1 MVYKRFSIGISVRI
15 ILITICMFLAVWLYY
30 TQELWLAPGILVL
43 IVTILTG
50 EMIYY
55 VNSINHKLARFLDS
69 IRFTDFSSSFTSDSK
84 MGGSFREVN
93 MAFNEVMEV
102 FKQTRAEKE
111 EQMLFLQVI
120 IQHIN
125 TGIISFNSLGKIG
138 IINNAA
144 KHLLQIPQFRDIK
157 DLGKLSPKLLKE
169 VTEMKPG
176 QRISFKVNN
185 GLHLIV
191 QSASLKMGGQSWT
204 LLSLQNINA
213 ELQSNELEAWQNL
226 TKVLRHEIMNSI
238 TPISSLVESLRT
250 ILDEDSYVQ
259 LEGFLIKKDGFQDI
273 QEGLDTIA
281 NRSKGLVTFVNAYRD
296 YTNIPE
302 PKKEL
307 IEVKMLFENVIG
319 LMKEELKS
327 NQIDVNTELIPSE
340 LEVLCDSDQISMI
353 LINLVKNAS
362 ESVTNQADRSII
374 LRAIGQGDMGTL
386 IQVEDH
392 GAGII
397 PEALERI
404 FIPFYTTKK
413 TGSGIGLAIS
423 RQIMNLHRGSLSV
436 ISVPGEKTVFTM
448 SFK

>member
-1 MVYKRFSIGISVRI
+1 MVYKRFSIGILARI
-15 ILITICMFLAVWLYY
+15 ILITICLFLGIWLFYV
-30 TQELWLAPGILVL
+30 QELWLAPAILAL
-43 IVTILTG
+43 IVAFLTG

-93 MAFNEVMEV
+93 KAFNEVMDV

-125 TGIISFNSLGKIG
+125 TGIISFNADGKIG
-138 IINNAA
+138 VINNAA
-144 KHLLQIPQFRDIK
+144 KHLLQIPQFRDIT
-157 DLGKLSPKLLKE
+157 DLGKLSSKLLKE
-169 VTEMKPG
+169 VVEMKPG
-176 QRISFKVNN
+176 QRISFKVNT
-185 GLHLIV
+185 GLHLII

-259 LEGFLIKKDGFQDI
+259 QEGFLIKKDGFQDI

-307 IEVKMLFENVIG
+307 VPVKSLFENVIG

-327 NQIDVNTELIPSE
+327 NHIDIQTEIIPGE
-340 LEVLCDSDQISMI
+340 LEVLCDPDQITMI

-362 ESVTNQADRSII
+362 ESIQNQADRTII
-374 LRAIGQGDMGTL
+374 LKALGQGDLGTI

-392 GAGII
+392 GSGII

-404 FIPFYTTKK
+404 FVPFYTTKK

-423 RQIMNLHRGSLSV
+423 RQIMNLHRGSLQV
-436 ISVPGEKTVFTM
+436 TSVPNEKTVFTLN
-448 SFK
+448 FR

>member
-1 MVYKRFSIGISVRI
+1 MVYKRFSVGITIRI
-15 ILITICMFLAVWLYY
+15 ILITTCLFLGIWLFYA
-30 TQELWLAPGILVL
+30 QDLWLAPAILAL
-43 IVTILTG
+43 IVAFLTG

-93 MAFNEVMEV
+93 KAFNEVMDV

-111 EQMLFLQVI
+111 EQMLFLQII

-125 TGIISFNSLGKIG
+125 TGIISFNAEGKIG
-138 IINNAA
+138 VINNAA
-144 KHLLQIPQFRDIK
+144 KHLLQIPQFRDIT

-169 VTEMKPG
+169 VTDMKPG
-176 QRISFKVNN
+176 QRISFRVNN
-185 GLHLIV
+185 SLHLII
-191 QSASLKMGGQSWT
+191 QSASLKMSGQSWS

-259 LEGFLIKKDGFQDI
+259 QEGMLIKRDGFQDI

-281 NRSKGLVTFVNAYRD
+281 NRSKGLVSFVNAYRD

-307 IEVKMLFENVIG
+307 VAVRTLFEHVIG

-327 NQIDVNTELIPSE
+327 NHIDVQIEIVPLE
-340 LEVLCDSDQISMI
+340 LEILCDPDQITMI
-353 LINLVKNAS
+353 LINLVKNAL
-362 ESVTNQADRSII
+362 ESIQNQADRLIN
-374 LRAIGQGDMGTL
+374 LRALGQGDLGTT

-392 GAGII
+392 GTGII

-404 FIPFYTTKK
+404 FVPFYTTKK

-423 RQIMNLHRGSLSV
+423 RQIMNLHRGSLQV
-436 ISVPGEKTVFTM
+436 TSVPNECTIF
-448 SFK
+448 SLNFR

>member
-1 MVYKRFSIGISVRI
+1 MVYRRFSVGITLRI
-15 ILITICMFLAVWLYY
+15 ALIVICLYLGIWLFYA
-30 TQELWLAPGILVL
+30 QDLWLAPTILGL
-43 IVTILTG
+43 IVVFLAG
-50 EMIYY
+50 EMVYY

-93 MAFNEVMEV
+93 KAFNEVMEV

-125 TGIISFNSLGKIG
+125 TGIISFNSAGKIG
-138 IINNAA
+138 VINNAA
-144 KHLLQIPQFRDIK
+144 KHLLQIPQFRDIT

-169 VTEMKPG
+169 LTDMKPG
-176 QRISFKVNN
+176 QRISFRVNSS
-185 GLHLIV
+185 LHLII

-259 LEGFLIKKDGFQDI
+259 KEGMLIKKDGFQDI

-307 IEVKMLFENVIG
+307 VPVKILFENVIG

-327 NQIDVNTELIPSE
+327 SQVDIQTEILPPD
-340 LEVLCDSDQISMI
+340 LEVLCDPDQITMI
-353 LINLVKNAS
+353 LINLVKNAV
-362 ESVTNQADRSII
+362 ESIQNQADRVIW
-374 LRAIGQGDMGTL
+374 LRALGQGDMGIS
-386 IQVEDH
+386 IQVEDN

-404 FIPFYTTKK
+404 FVPFYTTKK

-423 RQIMNLHRGSLSV
+423 RQIMNLHRGSLQV
-436 ISVPGEKTVFTM
+436 TSVPNERTVF
-448 SFK
+448 SLNFR

>member
-1 MVYKRFSIGISVRI
+1 
-15 ILITICMFLAVWLYY
+15 
-30 TQELWLAPGILVL
+30 
-43 IVTILTG
+43 
-50 EMIYY
+50 
-55 VNSINHKLARFLDS
+55 
-69 IRFTDFSSSFTSDSK
+69 
-84 MGGSFREVN
+84 MGSSFREVN
-93 MAFNEVMEV
+93 LAFNEVMEV

-259 LEGFLIKKDGFQDI
+259 QEGFLIKKDGFQDI

-307 IEVKMLFENVIG
+307 VEVKMLFENVIG

-327 NQIDVNTELIPSE
+327 NQIDVQTEIVPND
-340 LEVLCDSDQISMI
+340 LEVLCDSDQITMI
-353 LINLVKNAS
+353 LINLVKNAC
-362 ESVTNQADRSII
+362 ESIQNQADRMIS

-392 GAGII
+392 GSGII

-404 FIPFYTTKK
+404 FVPFYTTKK

-423 RQIMNLHRGSLSV
+423 RQIMNLHRGSLQATS
-436 ISVPGEKTVFTM
+436 IPGEKTVFTL

>member
-1 MVYKRFSIGISVRI
+1 MVYKRFSVGIVARI
-15 ILITICMFLAVWLYY
+15 VLITICLFLGIWLFYV
-30 TQELWLAPGILVL
+30 QELWLAPGILAL
-43 IVTILTG
+43 IVAFLTG

-93 MAFNEVMEV
+93 KAFNEVMDV

-125 TGIISFNSLGKIG
+125 TGIISFNADGKIG
-138 IINNAA
+138 VINNAA
-144 KHLLQIPQFRDIK
+144 KHLLQIPQFRDIT
-157 DLGKLSPKLLKE
+157 DLGKLSSKLLKE
-169 VTEMKPG
+169 VVEMKPG
-176 QRISFKVNN
+176 QRISFKVNAS
-185 GLHLIV
+185 LHLII
-191 QSASLKMGGQSWT
+191 QSASLKMGGQSWS

-259 LEGFLIKKDGFQDI
+259 QEGFLIKKDGFQDI

-307 IEVKMLFENVIG
+307 VPVRQLFENVIG

-327 NQIDVNTELIPSE
+327 NHIDIQTEIIPGE
-340 LEVLCDSDQISMI
+340 LEVLCDPDQITMI

-362 ESVTNQADRSII
+362 ESIQNQADRTII
-374 LRAIGQGDMGTL
+374 LKALGQGDLGTI

-392 GAGII
+392 GSGII

-404 FIPFYTTKK
+404 FVPFYTTKK

-423 RQIMNLHRGSLSV
+423 RQIMNLHRGSLQVTSSPNV
-436 ISVPGEKTVFTM
+436 KTIFTLN
-448 SFK
+448 FR

>member
-1 MVYKRFSIGISVRI
+1 
-15 ILITICMFLAVWLYY
+15 MFLAVWLYY
-30 TQELWLAPGILVL
+30 SQELWLAPGILVL

-93 MAFNEVMEV
+93 LAFNEVMEV

-157 DLGKLSPKLLKE
+157 DLGKLSSKLLKE

-259 LEGFLIKKDGFQDI
+259 QEGFLIKKDGFQDI

-307 IEVKMLFENVIG
+307 VDVKTLFENVTG
-319 LMKEELKS
+319 LMREDLKS
-327 NQIDVNTELIPSE
+327 HQIDIQIEMIPAE
-340 LEVLCDSDQISMI
+340 LEVLCDPDQISMI
-353 LINLVKNAS
+353 LINLIKNAC
-362 ESVTNQADRSII
+362 ESVLNQADRSII

-392 GAGII
+392 GTGII
-397 PEALERI
+397 SEAIERI
-404 FIPFYTTKK
+404 FVPFYTTKK

-436 ISVPGEKTVFTM
+436 ISVPGEKTIFTM

>member
-1 MVYKRFSIGISVRI
+1 
-15 ILITICMFLAVWLYY
+15 
-30 TQELWLAPGILVL
+30 
-43 IVTILTG
+43 
-50 EMIYY
+50 
-55 VNSINHKLARFLDS
+55 
-69 IRFTDFSSSFTSDSK
+69 
-84 MGGSFREVN
+84 
-93 MAFNEVMEV
+93 
-102 FKQTRAEKE
+102 
-111 EQMLFLQVI
+111 
-120 IQHIN
+120 
-125 TGIISFNSLGKIG
+125 
-138 IINNAA
+138 
-144 KHLLQIPQFRDIK
+144 
-157 DLGKLSPKLLKE
+157 
-169 VTEMKPG
+169 MKPG

-185 GLHLIV
+185 GLHLII
-191 QSASLKMGGQSWT
+191 QSASLKMGGQSWS

-259 LEGFLIKKDGFQDI
+259 KEGFLIKKDGFQDI

-307 IEVKMLFENVIG
+307 VAVKSLFENVIG

-327 NQIDVNTELIPSE
+327 NHIDIHTEIIPVDLE
-340 LEVLCDSDQISMI
+340 LLCDPDQITMI

-362 ESVTNQADRSII
+362 ESIQNQADRTIL
-374 LRAIGQGDMGTL
+374 LRALGQGDLGTI

-392 GAGII
+392 GSGII

-404 FIPFYTTKK
+404 FVPFYTTKK

-423 RQIMNLHRGSLSV
+423 RQIMNLHRGSLQVTST
-436 ISVPGEKTVFTM
+436 PNEKTVFTLN
-448 SFK
+448 FR

>member
-1 MVYKRFSIGISVRI
+1 MVYKRFSIGISLRI
-15 ILITICMFLAVWLYY
+15 ILIVVSIFLGIWLFYV
-30 TQELWLAPGILVL
+30 QELWLAPGILL
-43 IVTILTG
+43 LVTVFLTG

-93 MAFNEVMEV
+93 LAFNEVMEV

-120 IQHIN
+120 VQHIN
-125 TGIISFNSLGKIG
+125 TGIISFNTEGKIG

-169 VTEMKPG
+169 VIEMKPG
-176 QRISFKVNN
+176 QRISFKVNTN
-185 GLHLIV
+185 LHLIV
-191 QSASLKMGGQSWT
+191 QSAALKMGGKSWT

-259 LEGFLIKKDGFQDI
+259 QEGFLIKKDGFQDI

-281 NRSKGLVTFVNAYRD
+281 NRSKGLVNFVNAYRD
-296 YTNIPE
+296 YTSIPE

-307 IEVKMLFENVIG
+307 VQVRLLLENVIG

-327 NQIDVNTELIPSE
+327 HQIDIQTEIVPNDLK
-340 LEVLCDSDQISMI
+340 VLCDSDQITMI

-362 ESVTNQADRSII
+362 ESLQNQADRTII
-374 LRAIGQGDMGTL
+374 LRALGQGDLGTI

-404 FIPFYTTKK
+404 FVPFYTTKK

-423 RQIMNLHRGSLSV
+423 RQIMNLHRGSLQV
-436 ISVPGEKTVFTM
+436 TSVPGVKTVFTM

>member
-1 MVYKRFSIGISVRI
+1 MVYKRFSFG
-15 ILITICMFLAVWLYY
+15 ITIRIVLIIVCLYLGIWLFYS
-30 TQELWLAPGILVL
+30 QNLWLAPGILGLVV
-43 IVTILTG
+43 IFLTG

-93 MAFNEVMEV
+93 KAFNEVMEV

-125 TGIISFNSLGKIG
+125 TGIISFNADGKIG
-138 IINNAA
+138 VINNAA

-157 DLGKLSPKLLKE
+157 DLGKLSTKLLKE
-169 VTEMKPG
+169 VIELKPG
-176 QRISFKVNN
+176 QRISFKVNA
-185 GLHLIV
+185 GLHLII

-250 ILDEDSYVQ
+250 ILDEDSFVQ
-259 LEGFLIKKDGFQDI
+259 KEGILIKKDGFQDI

-281 NRSKGLVTFVNAYRD
+281 NRSKGLVNFVNAYRD
-296 YTNIPE
+296 YTSIPE
-302 PKKEL
+302 PKKEWVS
-307 IEVKMLFENVIG
+307 VKILLENVIG
-319 LMKEELKS
+319 LMREELKTH
-327 NQIDVNTELIPSE
+327 QIDVQTEINPLD
-340 LEVLCDSDQISMI
+340 LEILCDPDQITMI

-362 ESVTNQADRSII
+362 ESIQNQADRTIC
-374 LRAIGQGDMGTL
+374 LKALGQGDMGSM

-392 GAGII
+392 GPGII
-397 PEALERI
+397 PEAQERI
-404 FIPFYTTKK
+404 FVPFYTTKK

-423 RQIMNLHRGSLSV
+423 RQIMNLHRGSLQV
-436 ISVPGEKTVFTM
+436 YSVPNEKTVFTL
-448 SFK
+448 SFR

>member
-1 MVYKRFSIGISVRI
+1 MVYRRFSIGITLRILGISLALFFGIWLHLSQSLLLAPLILGFVVI
-15 ILITICMFLAVWLYY
+15 ILA
-30 TQELWLAPGILVL
+30 
-43 IVTILTG
+43 G
-50 EMIYY
+50 EMVYY

-93 MAFNEVMEV
+93 MAFNDVMEV

-125 TGIISFNSLGKIG
+125 TGIISFNQEGKIG
-138 IINNAA
+138 VINNAA
-144 KHLLQIPQFRDIK
+144 KQLLQIPQFRDIS
-157 DLGKLSPKLLKE
+157 DLGKLSITLLQE
-169 VTEMKPG
+169 VQEMKPG
-176 QRISFKVNN
+176 QRISFKVNS

-191 QSASLKMGGQSWT
+191 QSTSLKMGGQSWT
-204 LLSLQNINA
+204 LLSFQNINA

-250 ILDEDSYVQ
+250 ILDEDSYVHQ
-259 LEGFLIKKDGFQDI
+259 EGMLVKKDGFQDI

-281 NRSKGLVTFVNAYRD
+281 NRSRGLVNFVNAYRD
-296 YTNIPE
+296 YTNIPA
-302 PKKEL
+302 PKKEN
-307 IEVKMLFENVIG
+307 IKIKNLFENVLG
-319 LMKEELKS
+319 LMKEDLKS
-327 NQIDVNTELIPSE
+327 KAVLIHTEIEPE
-340 LEVLCDSDQISMI
+340 DLEVLCDPDQISMI
-353 LINLVKNAS
+353 LINLVKNAT
-362 ESVTNQADRSII
+362 ESLQNHADRQIW
-374 LRAIGQGDMGTL
+374 LRAIGQGDLGIL

-392 GAGII
+392 GPGIV

-404 FIPFYTTKK
+404 FVPFYTTKK

-423 RQIMNLHRGSLSV
+423 RQIMNLHKGSLTVS
-436 ISVPGEKTVFTM
+436 SEPDQKTVF
-448 SFK
+448 SLNFR

>member
-1 MVYKRFSIGISVRI
+1 MVYRRFSVGISLRI
-15 ILITICMFLAVWLYY
+15 LLITICIFVGIWLYFS
-30 TQELWLAPGILVL
+30 QELLLAPAILGL
-43 IVTILTG
+43 IVIGIVG

-55 VNSINHKLARFLDS
+55 VNSINQKLARFLDS
-69 IRFTDFSSSFTSDSK
+69 IRFADFSSSFTSDSK
-84 MGGSFREVN
+84 MGNSFREVN

-111 EQMLFLQVI
+111 EQMLFLQII

-125 TGIISFNSLGKIG
+125 TGIISFNPEGKIG
-138 IINNAA
+138 VINNAA
-144 KHLLQIPQFRDIK
+144 KQLLQIPQFRDIN
-157 DLGKLSPKLLKE
+157 DLGRLSPVLLKE
-169 VTEMKPG
+169 VLEMKPG
-176 QRISFKVNN
+176 QRTSFKASSS
-185 GLHLIV
+185 LFLII
-191 QSASLKMGGQSWT
+191 QSTSLKMGGQSWT

-238 TPISSLVESLRT
+238 TPISSLVDSLRT

-259 LEGFLIKKDGFQDI
+259 TEGMLIKRDGFLDI

-281 NRSKGLVTFVNAYRD
+281 NRSKGLVNFVNAYRD

-302 PKKEL
+302 PKKE
-307 IEVKMLFENVIG
+307 IIAVRELFENVLM

-327 NQIDVNTELIPSE
+327 NETFVKA
-340 LEVLCDSDQISMI
+340 EVLPEDLEIHCDTNQITMI

-362 ESVTNQADRSII
+362 ESMQKQADRMIS
-374 LRAIGQGDMGTL
+374 LRGISQGDMGTL

-392 GAGII
+392 GPGIVK
-397 PEALERI
+397 EALERI
-404 FIPFYTTKK
+404 FVPFYTTKK

-436 ISVPGEKTVFTM
+436 ESIPGERTVFTLT
-448 SFK
+448 FK

>member
-1 MVYKRFSIGISVRI
+1 MVYKRFSIGISLRI
-15 ILITICMFLAVWLYY
+15 VLITICMFLAVWLYY
-30 TQELWLAPGILVL
+30 SQELWLAPGILVL
-43 IVTILTG
+43 VVIILTG

-144 KHLLQIPQFRDIK
+144 KHLLQIPQFRDIG

-185 GLHLIV
+185 SLHLIV

-259 LEGFLIKKDGFQDI
+259 QEGFLIKRDGFQDI

-281 NRSKGLVTFVNAYRD
+281 NRSKGLVSFVNAYRD

-307 IEVKMLFENVIG
+307 VSVKMLFENVIG

-327 NQIDVNTELIPSE
+327 HQIDIQTEIVPVD
-340 LEVLCDSDQISMI
+340 LEVHCDSDQITMI

-362 ESVTNQADRSII
+362 ESVQNQADRSIC
-374 LRAIGQGDMGTL
+374 LKALGQGDLGSI

-392 GAGII
+392 GPGII

-404 FIPFYTTKK
+404 FVPFYTTKK

-423 RQIMNLHRGSLSV
+423 RQIMNPHKGSLQATS
-436 ISVPGEKTVFTM
+436 IPGEKTVFTM

>member
-1 MVYKRFSIGISVRI
+1 MVYRRLSIGITLRI
-15 ILITICMFLAVWLYY
+15 LGITVAIYLAIWLYS
-30 TQELWLAPGILVL
+30 TQELILAPLILGLLVVL
-43 IVTILTG
+43 LAG

-84 MGGSFREVN
+84 MGGSFKEVN
-93 MAFNEVMEV
+93 KAFNEVMEV

-125 TGIISFNSLGKIG
+125 TGILSFNAEGKIG
-138 IINNAA
+138 VINNAA
-144 KHLLQIPQFRDIK
+144 KQLLQIPQFRDIS
-157 DLGKLSPKLLKE
+157 DLGKISPKLLEE
-169 VTEMKPG
+169 VVEMKPG
-176 QRISFKVNN
+176 QRISFKVNA
-185 GLHLIV
+185 GLHLII
-191 QSASLKMGGQSWT
+191 QSTSLKMGGQSWN
-204 LLSLQNINA
+204 LLSFQNINA

-259 LEGFLIKKDGFQDI
+259 KEGMLIKKDGFQDI

-281 NRSKGLVTFVNAYRD
+281 NRSKGLVNFVNAYRD
-296 YTNIPE
+296 YTSIPA

-307 IEVKMLFENVIG
+307 TPVKTLFENVLG
-319 LMKEELKS
+319 LMKEELKA
-327 NQIDVNTELIPSE
+327 NQIQLQQEILPAD
-340 LEVLCDSDQISMI
+340 LEVLCDPDQISMI
-353 LINLVKNAS
+353 LINLIKNAS
-362 ESVTNQADRSII
+362 ESLQHQADRLII
-374 LRAIGQGDMGTL
+374 LKGIGMGDMGTQ

-392 GAGII
+392 GPGIV

-404 FIPFYTTKK
+404 FVPFYTTKK

-423 RQIMNLHRGSLSV
+423 RQIMNLHRGSLQATSTL
-436 ISVPGEKTVFTM
+436 GEKTVFTLN
-448 SFK
+448 FK